1 MEKCTYSW
9 ADSKAHTADGVTFTV
24 KQNLRGL
31 SGTLAMWISSRVCLD
46 VDGNLPTH
54 KINVYSVADTLL
66 VFRMPDVKA
75 MWPVPLRISNLVGET
90 VVNNVCCTID
100 GFAVLDTPVTLLSFD
115 LVSQSQRVATWGQ
128 YLNCRCRTMRIE
140 LEGFMLRIR
149 FQLPKSWQKSYSSHF
164 PVWEFIH
171 LCVWNRGSQYFQK
184 FDLSILK
191 VCLTVIKMV
200 HELCLSSFSLK
211 NSPLGS
217 YRGTELK
224 GVL

>member
-31 SGTLAMWISSRVCLD
+31 RGTLAMWISSRVCLD

-100 GFAVLDTPVTLLSFD
+100 GFAVLDTPATLFKFWSRLPKPEWP
-115 LVSQSQRVATWGQ
+115 LVVHTWIAGVE
-128 YLNCRCRTMRIE
+128 RMRSE

-164 PVWEFIH
+164 PVWKFIH
-171 LCVWNRGSQYFQK
+171 LCVWNRSSQYFQK